1 MARYRIF
8 PDNLTSKKSELLDA
22 QPLNYVKYLI
32 GFACAK
38 NEGFNVVTTQMRFL
52 KTEPWQ
58 IISSN
63 IPSSGGQVVLEL
75 GYFNPGQTL
84 SVFWVV
90 RAVTKIASLSVYII
104 NDQTKVVRKIAPSG
118 APKKMERGE
127 DWGDEKID
135 IILF

>member
-8 PDNLTSKKSELLDA
+8 PNNLTSKSSESLDA
-22 QPLNYVKYLI
+22 RPLNYVKYLL

-38 NEGFNVVTTQMRFL
+38 NEGFNIITAQMRIL

-75 GYFNPGQTL
+75 GYYNIGQTL
-84 SVFWVV
+84 SVFWVL
-90 RAVTKIASLSVYII
+90 RAVTKIASVSVYII
-104 NDQTKVVRKIAPSG
+104 NDQTKEIKKIAPSG
-118 APKKMERGE
+118 SPKKMERGE
-127 DWGDEKID
+127 DWGEEKIEFT
-135 IILF
+135 LF